1 MFLNVESA
9 KTVLS
14 AYSAVCKPLCR
25 EYGLSQT
32 AFDILMFLGNNPK
45 YKTAGE
51 IVEVR
56 RIKANLVSVN
66 VDRLVNEGYLI
77 RKPIEGDRR
86 KTELVCTEKSWQI
99 ITRGR
104 EVQGAFIEKM
114 FEGIDEKTR
123 KAINTASEIIKDNLK
138 KIAEEEEKK

>member
-14 AYSAVCKPLCR
+14 AYSEVCKPLCR

-32 AFDILMFLGNNPK
+32 ALDILMFLGNNPK

-77 RKPIEGDRR
+77 RKPRETVGKPNWYARR
-86 KTELVCTEKSWQI
+86 NLGKSLPAVARF
-99 ITRGR
+99 RGR
-104 EVQGAFIEKM
+104 L
-114 FEGIDEKTR
+114 
-123 KAINTASEIIKDNLK
+123 LK
-138 KIAEEEEKK
+138 KCLKVSMRKLVKR

>member
-14 AYSAVCKPLCR
+14 AYSAVCKPLCK

-86 KTELVCTEKSWQI
+86 KTELVCTEKSWKI

-104 EVQGAFIEKM
+104 EVQGAFFEKM

>member
-14 AYSAVCKPLCR
+14 AYSVVCKPLCR